1 MKKTK
6 DDLGSTIDGEDNLA
20 RMILIEQA
28 IDAAYEIDEDVSRS
42 YAFCDCIIGIVEF
55 ARESNNEEVL
65 QRIHP
70 LLEEINNKGAYVRAQ
85 SAYSLVAASFGRI
98 EESIQVLEEAI
109 KNAQLI
115 KDDFD
120 KRDALLDLATS
131 AADIAL
137 ITDNSNLTELAMTL
151 ANELTKGQRAYLYGY
166 LSTLKGEE
174 DDESKSLMREAVSI
188 TDEITD
194 PITRSKVF
202 LELASLF
209 SNEPSKYEMD

>member
-28 IDAAYEIDEDVSRS
+28 IDAAYEIDEDISRS
-42 YAFCDCIIGIVEF
+42 YAFCDCIIGVVEF

-65 QRIHP
+65 QRVHP

-85 SAYSLVAASFGRI
+85 SAYSLVIASFGRI

-137 ITDNSNLTELAMTL
+137 IADNTNLTEIALTL

-166 LSTLKGEE
+166 LSTLKNE
-174 DDESKSLMREAVSI
+174 DDEESKSLMREAVSI
-188 TDEITD
+188 ADEISD